1 MDFIGYNVT
10 FLCNGECLIARSSM
24 RSKFKENSLI
34 APWACNRV
42 HVPII
47 KTTPKH
53 THTESSLVHQIDEL
67 LQGLK
72 VHTWN
77 LPKHKHVHIDMAWLR
92 HHRYDCIKKKN
103 HISVVPL
110 KIAQA
115 WDGLQHTPWQR
126 VWISL
131 ILFLYTR
138 FGLKFLKANA
148 KLEKV
153 KSRSLR
159 KVKVREL

>member
-24 RSKFKENSLI
+24 RSKFKENLLI

-92 HHRYDCIKKKN
+92 HHRYDCIKKKPHICSSSKN
-103 HISVVPL
+103 CTSLRWTTAYAMTTGLNIFNSISVYEVRV
-110 KIAQA
+110 KI
-115 WDGLQHTPWQR
+115 
-126 VWISL
+126 S
-131 ILFLYTR
+131 
-138 FGLKFLKANA
+138 
-148 KLEKV
+148 
-153 KSRSLR
+153 
-159 KVKVREL
+159 